1 MGRKINV
8 TIWNEYRHE
17 KTDDK
22 VKALYPDGIHAY
34 LKSVLDCDELNITL
48 AALDDPEYGLSD
60 EVLNNTDVLVWWA
73 HMCHHE
79 VPDSVAERV
88 RDRVFAGMGLILLH
102 SAHYSKVIQKV
113 VGMTGHLTWGDEVKE
128 VVWNINPTHPIAA
141 GVPTH
146 FILPKEEIY
155 GEPFQ
160 IPEPDELIFIGW
172 YETGHVFR
180 SGCTWR
186 RGYGKV
192 FYFQPD
198 ELVFISW
205 FTGGEVF
212 RSGCVYKR
220 GRGKIFYFRP
230 GHESVPT
237 YYDKNVQKI
246 IKNAIFW
253 AAPAHGEGYRLQSG
267 SPYIGGSFVPD
278 GEVECFNL

>member
-48 AALDDPEYGLSD
+48 ASLDDPECGLTD

-79 VPDSVAERV
+79 VPDSVADRV
-88 RDRVFAGMGLILLH
+88 RDRVYAGMGLILLH

-160 IPEPDELIFIGW
+160 IPEPDELIFVGW

-192 FYFQPD
+192 FYFQ
-198 ELVFISW
+198 
-205 FTGGEVF
+205 
-212 RSGCVYKR
+212 
-220 GRGKIFYFRP
+220 P

-253 AAPAHGEGYRLQSG
+253 AAPAHGEGYRLQDG

>member
-1 MGRKINV
+1 MKKINV

-17 KTDDK
+17 KTDEK
-22 VKALYPDGIHAY
+22 VRSLYPEGIHNF
-34 LKSVLDCDELNITL
+34 LKSVLDCDELSIT
-48 AALDDPEYGLSD
+48 AVALDDPDQGLPD
-60 EVLNNTDVLVWWA
+60 EVLNNTDVLIWWA

-79 VPDSVAERV
+79 VSDELAERV
-88 RDRVFAGMGLILLH
+88 KERVFAGMGLILLH

-141 GVPTH
+141 GIPTH

-160 IPEPDELIFIGW
+160 IPEPDELVFIGW

-192 FYFQPD
+192 FYFQP
-198 ELVFISW
+198 
-205 FTGGEVF
+205 
-212 RSGCVYKR
+212 
-220 GRGKIFYFRP
+220 

-237 YYDKNVQKI
+237 YHDPVVQRI
-246 IKNAIFW
+246 IKNAIMW
-253 AAPAHGEGYRLQSG
+253 AAPSHTEGYKLQNS

-278 GEVECFNL
+278 KDVEDFKL

>member
-1 MGRKINV
+1 MSKQINV
-8 TIWNEYRHE
+8 TIWNEFRHE

-34 LKSVLDCDELNITL
+34 LKEALGCDELNITL
-48 AALDDPEYGLSD
+48 AALDDPDQGLPD
-60 EVLNNTDVLVWWA
+60 DVLNNTDVLVWWA
-73 HMCHHE
+73 HMHHWE
-79 VPDSVAERV
+79 VSDELVKKIKERV
-88 RDRVFAGMGLILLH
+88 FGGMGLILLH
-102 SAHYSKVIQKV
+102 SAHYSKVIQEV

-128 VVWNINPTHPIAA
+128 VVWNVNPTHPIAA

-146 FILPKEEIY
+146 FVLPKEEIY

-160 IPEPDELIFIGW
+160 IPEPDEQIFIGW

-192 FYFQPD
+192 FYFQP
-198 ELVFISW
+198 
-205 FTGGEVF
+205 
-212 RSGCVYKR
+212 
-220 GRGKIFYFRP
+220 

-237 YYDKNVQKI
+237 FHNEIVQRI

-253 AAPAHGEGYRLQSG
+253 AAPAHTEGYRLQSG
-267 SPYIGGSFVPD
+267 SPYIGGSFVADCDAEP
-278 GEVECFNL
+278 FAL

>member
-1 MGRKINV
+1 MKKINV

-17 KTDDK
+17 KTDEK
-22 VKALYPDGIHAY
+22 VKSLYPEGIHNY
-34 LKSVLDCDELNITL
+34 LKSVLDCDELSITTVS
-48 AALDDPEYGLSD
+48 LDDPDQGLPD
-60 EVLNNTDVLVWWA
+60 EVLNNTDVLIWWA
-73 HMCHHE
+73 HMCHWE
-79 VPDSVAERV
+79 VSDELAERV
-88 RDRVFAGMGLILLH
+88 KERVFAGMGLILLH

-141 GVPTH
+141 GIPTH

-160 IPEPDELIFIGW
+160 IPEPDELVFIGW

-192 FYFQPD
+192 FYFQP
-198 ELVFISW
+198 
-205 FTGGEVF
+205 
-212 RSGCVYKR
+212 
-220 GRGKIFYFRP
+220 

-237 YYDKNVQKI
+237 YHNSVVQRI
-246 IKNAIFW
+246 IKNAVMW
-253 AAPAHGEGYRLQSG
+253 AAPSHTEGYKLQST

-278 GEVECFNL
+278 DDVEDFKL

>member
-1 MGRKINV
+1 MAINV

-22 VKALYPDGIHAY
+22 VKALYPEGIHAY
-34 LKSVLDCDELNITL
+34 LKSVLECDELNITL
-48 AALDDPEYGLSD
+48 AALDDPECGLPD

-73 HMCHHE
+73 HMCHGE
-79 VPDSVAERV
+79 VPDEVADRV

-102 SAHYSKVIQKV
+102 SAHYSKVIQRV

-128 VVWNINPTHPIAA
+128 VVWNVNPTHPIAA

-160 IPEPDELIFIGW
+160 IPEPDELVFIGW

-192 FYFQPD
+192 FYFQP
-198 ELVFISW
+198 
-205 FTGGEVF
+205 
-212 RSGCVYKR
+212 
-220 GRGKIFYFRP
+220 

-237 YYDKNVQKI
+237 YYDKNVQMI
-246 IKNAIFW
+246 IKNAIYW
-253 AAPAHGEGYRLQSG
+253 AAPAHAEGYRLQNG
-267 SPYIGGSFVPD
+267 SPYIGGKFVPD
-278 GEVECFNL
+278 GEVEGFTL